1 MAVTSEQVRA
11 VLDLDEPDYE
21 AAAQLGPDALPH
33 LQRFVEG
40 GDPNLA
46 PKAAYLAGRIGA
58 PQAAPILDLAAVSD
72 DPVIP
77 VAAAS
82 GARHLPDE
90 QTDALLLTLV
100 DDDDPAVRKTA
111 LKAVPVS
118 PSQDLAAKV
127 EVLREHES
135 EPAVR
140 ELATEVYER
149 MSGGGSAPV
158 LLSTCTE
165 HVRYRSRIITA
176 LKGHRRLRP
185 HHKRTKMESSQ
196 RKRGYNVSQGVS

>member
-11 VLDLDEPDYE
+11 VLDLDEPDYD

-46 PKAAYLAGRIGA
+46 SKAAYLAGRIGD
-58 PQAAPILDLAAVSD
+58 PQAAPILELAAGSD
-72 DPVIP
+72 DPVLRS
-77 VAAAS
+77 AAAG

-90 QTDALLLTLV
+90 QANTVLLTLL
-100 DDDDPAVRKTA
+100 DDDDPGVRKTA
-111 LKAVPVS
+111 LKAVPAN
-118 PSQDLAAKV
+118 PSQDIAAKV

-140 ELATEVYER
+140 ELAAEVFDR
-149 MSGGGSAPV
+149 TSGGGA
-158 LLSTCTE
+158 
-165 HVRYRSRIITA
+165 A
-176 LKGHRRLRP
+176 
-185 HHKRTKMESSQ
+185 SSP
-196 RKRGYNVSQGVS
+196 